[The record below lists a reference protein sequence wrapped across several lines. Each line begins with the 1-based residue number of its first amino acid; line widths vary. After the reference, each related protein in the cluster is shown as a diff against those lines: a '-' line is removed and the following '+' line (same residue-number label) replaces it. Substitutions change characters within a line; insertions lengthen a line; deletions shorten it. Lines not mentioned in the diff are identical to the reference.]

1 MRSSLLTA
9 SLALAA
15 VFAVAAAQQQFQ
27 QQQPFTLASL
37 HSHSHSHLDIR
48 TAQNIELP
56 LPYTA
61 AINAR
66 VRSTES
72 RIAAHSA
79 QHPGPNGF
87 TTLTHQHFP
96 HLTVRIRQHS
106 AGNPSSAADPVIN
119 PDAWCDPTVKSW
131 TGYIDT
137 IDGKS
142 LWFQFFESRSNP
154 DKDPLLLWTNGG
166 PGCSSAVGLFQE
178 LGPCT
183 VPLRNGAMP
192 LGPPINATRWNPH
205 SWNSQS
211 SIIFID
217 QPVDVGY
224 SYTRYGVHTYD
235 ADQGAKDLYAFLRI
249 FFSAFPRFGPN
260 EFVLTSESYG
270 GRYAPRY
277 AAEIVDRNA
286 NIIHK
291 AARKGEDVDKSKL
304 INLKSV
310 AIGNGL
316 TARSHQMGSYYDMT
330 CSRKGGAKTPI
341 LSISACKRMETW
353 KAKCEKI
360 LPEVCRDNFAFD
372 DCAMHTS
379 VCANELMGPYMAT
392 KRNPYNIDDD
402 CKAGLS
408 PNLCY
413 DVSADIRHY
422 LDRPDVRELI
432 GAASVDQ
439 IGNFTTCDHH
449 VGQGFAAAGDSLV
462 DNVGYVSGLLERGI
476 KVLIYVGTLDWICNW
491 VGNKG
496 WVFDMDW
503 SGKDKFL
510 SAENYG
516 WRVDGEL
523 AGETQSAEGL
533 TWATVLGA
541 GHMVPYDKPVQAKNL
556 IYRWLAGNAL

>member
-27 QQQPFTLASL
+27 QQQPFTLASPAL
-37 HSHSHSHLDIR
+37 AHSHSHSHLDIR

-106 AGNPSSAADPVIN
+106 AGNPSSAADPVID

-286 NIIHK
+286 DIIHK

-392 KRNPYNIDDD
+392 KRNPYNLDDD

-462 DNVGYVSGLLERGI
+462 DNV
-476 KVLIYVGTLDWICNW
+476 
-491 VGNKG
+491 
-496 WVFDMDW
+496 
-503 SGKDKFL
+503 
-510 SAENYG
+510 
-516 WRVDGEL
+516 
-523 AGETQSAEGL
+523 
-533 TWATVLGA
+533 
-541 GHMVPYDKPVQAKNL
+541 
-556 IYRWLAGNAL
+556 